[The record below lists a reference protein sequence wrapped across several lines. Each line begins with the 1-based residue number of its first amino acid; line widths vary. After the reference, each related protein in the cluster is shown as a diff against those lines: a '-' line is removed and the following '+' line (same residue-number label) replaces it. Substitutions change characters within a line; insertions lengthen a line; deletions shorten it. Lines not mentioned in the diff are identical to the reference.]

1 MGDENVQVHTGC
13 AWNGVIVWRLI
24 QQRRTNQHAPRRLP
38 EGRPRRKPSTPIPY
52 CALVVSVLRRQ
63 LVRLDSLLSA
73 VVNTYVERV
82 ATAADRLLV
91 NFASARPPKTEAPFF

>member
-1 MGDENVQVHTGC
+1 MGDENVKVHTGC

-82 ATAADRLLV
+82 DCRGSPAY
-91 NFASARPPKTEAPFF
+91 FASARPPKTEALFF